1 MNFGEKGWQVIFHD
15 AFSTEFDAL
24 PENIQDELLAAL
36 IHLRHSGPTLGRPY
50 ADTLYGAKNS
60 NLKEL
65 RFEVSNGIWRVAFAF
80 DPRRQAIILVAGDKK
95 GENQKKF
102 YKRLIKVADSRF
114 DEWLSL
120 QKD

>member
-1 MNFGEKGWQVIFHD
+1 MNFGEKDWQVIFHD
-15 AFSTEFDAL
+15 AFSPEFDAL
-24 PENIQDELLAAL
+24 PENVQDGLLAAL
-36 IHLRHSGPTLGRPY
+36 IHLRYSGPTLGRPY

-65 RFEVSNGIWRVAFAF
+65 RFDVPNGIWRVAFAF

-114 DEWLSL
+114 DEWLLL